1 MDSCSY
7 VLKMSAFLDSLTNLV
22 KLKHCYKSRNESK
35 LLGLFKQFALL
46 RTKLKRLSFRRV
58 LIVVTDQEWDINNLK
73 NTNGQATSRE
83 EVCQLI
89 HQSGYQPFAV
99 IVRPNNLDEQN
110 NDFIEVRAL
119 YHRFDS
125 N

>member
-1 MDSCSY
+1 M
-7 VLKMSAFLDSLTNLV
+7 
-22 KLKHCYKSRNESK
+22 
-35 LLGLFKQFALL
+35 
-46 RTKLKRLSFRRV
+46 
-58 LIVVTDQEWDINNLK
+58 TDQEWDINNLK

-99 IVRPNNLDEQN
+99 IVRPNNVDEQN

-119 YHRFDS
+119 YNRFDS
-125 N
+125 IWLKPLERFLPKQGQQFQGL